1 MSREEWDDGTRKTLG
16 MYLAGDDPA
25 RTSDEAYLIWFHAGA
40 EPTQVELPDGAWAT
54 TYTVVAHT
62 GRDGELP
69 SEKIAAGSAL
79 QLPARTVVVLQVD

>member
-1 MSREEWDDGTRKTLG
+1 

-25 RTSDEAYLIWFHAGA
+25 RTADEAYLIWFHGGA
-40 EPTQVELPDGAWAT
+40 EPTQVELPDGAWAS

-69 SEKIAAGSAL
+69 SEKITAGSAL
-79 QLPARTVVVLQVD
+79 QLPGRTVVVLQVD